1 MYFTQ
6 TKNAITNMM
15 LYPAAMKHFTLSFFM
30 LSLLWGAIDNRSLA
44 QNSPVAP
51 PLCYMETA
59 DGRTIDLGRL
69 CGQQPGNAPVAA
81 CDSDLEIVEAADL
94 PISNVN
100 YDDNFLKGRVT
111 NRSCKTVRSIRV
123 NYQVLDEL
131 GNAIDN
137 GYLEA
142 TPTVVEP
149 GKVASFEGRV
159 ISGAK
164 VETTY
169 VEWNE

>member
-1 MYFTQ
+1 
-6 TKNAITNMM
+6 
-15 LYPAAMKHFTLSFFM
+15 MKHLILSVLT
-30 LSLLWGAIDNRSLA
+30 LSLLWGATDNRSLA
-44 QNSPVAP
+44 QNSQIAP

-59 DGRTIDLGRL
+59 DGKTIDLGSL

-94 PISNVN
+94 PISSVN
-100 YDDNFLKGRVT
+100 YDGNLLKGKVT
-111 NRSCKTVRSIRV
+111 NESCKTVRGIRV
-123 NYQVLDEL
+123 NYQVFDEM

-149 GKVASFEGRV
+149 GKVASFEGRT
-159 ISGAK
+159 IAGAK

-169 VEWNE
+169 VEWSE